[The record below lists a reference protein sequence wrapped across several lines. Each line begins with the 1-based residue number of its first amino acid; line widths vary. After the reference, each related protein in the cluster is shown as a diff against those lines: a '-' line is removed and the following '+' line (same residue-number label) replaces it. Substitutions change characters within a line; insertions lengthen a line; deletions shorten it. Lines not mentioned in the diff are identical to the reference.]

1 MTYFAGHAGNVRLRR
16 ANAASFDSAIA
27 PDDINTVLARVGF
40 DGSLD
45 NLLTGDSVIIETGD
59 SRGLL
64 FINPSAWSSN
74 QVENT
79 IQAYVN
85 VNAMG
90 GLRFFASFA
99 DAVNNTR
106 ANEYA
111 LTSFSGIPIP
121 VTVRT
126 RDTSYNILGDV
137 ESYSLNTSREAV
149 DSTSLADKFQQQ
161 YSAGLISGNGSID
174 CLFSSA
180 TTGISETPL
189 LMLQLIQRVDIGSAF
204 DCALYVT
211 DKTVDS
217 RADNVF
223 YEFTGVV
230 TRAGVEVDAGQLISC
245 SIDFVT
251 TGEIKLLVGTPVGYV
266 LQENDDKIIIEPS
279 LDFLLKE
286 IDD

>member
-1 MTYFAGHAGNVRLRR
+1 MTYFAGHAGSIRLRR
-16 ANAASFDSAIA
+16 ANLSSFDSIIT
-27 PDDINTVLARVGF
+27 PDDVNVILARVGF

-45 NLLTGDSVIIETGD
+45 NLLTGDSVVIETND
-59 SRGLL
+59 SRGLV
-64 FINPSAWSSN
+64 FIAPSAWSSN
-74 QVENT
+74 QVEKT

-90 GLRFFASFA
+90 GLRFFTTFA

-111 LTSFSGIPIP
+111 LVAFSGAPLS
-121 VTVRT
+121 VTIRT
-126 RDTSYNILGDV
+126 KDTSYNVLGDV
-137 ESYSLNTSREAV
+137 ESYSLNTNREAI

-174 CLFSSA
+174 CLFSSV

-204 DCALYVT
+204 DCALYIT
-211 DKTVDS
+211 DKAIDPT
-217 RADNVF
+217 ADNVF

-230 TRAGVEVDAGQLISC
+230 TRAGIEVDAGQLISC

-251 TGEIKLLVGTPVGYV
+251 TGEIKLLVGSPMGYV
-266 LQENDDKIIIEPS
+266 LQENTDRLIIEPS